1 MKVRELYTQL
11 NEKIPP
17 SLSCSWDND
26 GLMCCPDL
34 DREVRRVLVA
44 LDITGRVIDAAI
56 EGKYDLVISHH
67 PLIFVPLKAV
77 TPADFT
83 ANKVVRL
90 LCAGISAM
98 SFHTRLDAVEGGVND
113 TLAEALGLCDVR
125 PFGPEGEQ
133 IGRIGVLPAPVSLDE
148 FAATVR
154 RVTEAKAVR
163 VADGGRPVHHVAVLG
178 GGGADEV
185 GAAMAAGAD
194 TYLTGEFKHHNLTDA
209 PDLGINLIE
218 GGHFHTENPVCRRIE
233 EMLRELDP
241 TVTVDLMISNAVRIL
256 G

>member
-1 MKVRELYTQL
+1 MVSKKDKNAARIKRHTRVRAKISGTSERPRLAVYRSTNNISAQIIDDVKGNTL
-11 NEKIPP
+11 FAASTVEKDIAAQVAEM
-17 SLSCSWDND
+17 DKKAAAK
-26 GLMCCPDL
+26 
-34 DREVRRVLVA
+34 LV
-44 LDITGRVIDAAI
+44 G
-56 EGKYDLVISHH
+56 
-67 PLIFVPLKAV
+67 
-77 TPADFT
+77 
-83 ANKVVRL
+83 KVVAER
-90 LCAGISAM
+90 
-98 SFHTRLDAVEGGVND
+98 AVAGGVND
-113 TLAEALGLCDVR
+113 TLAEELGLAEVR

-148 FAATVR
+148 FAATVC

-241 TVTVDLMISNAVRIL
+241 TVTVDLMISDAVRIL